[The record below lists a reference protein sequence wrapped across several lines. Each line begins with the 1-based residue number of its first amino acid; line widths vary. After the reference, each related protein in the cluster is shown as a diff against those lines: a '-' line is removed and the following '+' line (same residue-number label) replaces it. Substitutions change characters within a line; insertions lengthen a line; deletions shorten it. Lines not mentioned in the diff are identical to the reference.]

1 MSQSGNR
8 TQPLASTPDMAVAA
22 SDTVTTDDNRNDT
35 KWTPPLFA
43 TVLCSRVRR
52 PQLPG
57 VPTRNC
63 TTCPAS
69 APYLPGGVAVPAP
82 RFIVKCES

>member
-1 MSQSGNR
+1 
-8 TQPLASTPDMAVAA
+8 
-22 SDTVTTDDNRNDT
+22 
-35 KWTPPLFA
+35 
-43 TVLCSRVRR
+43 LCSRIRR